1 MLIHNIK
8 TNTFCLKRL
17 VISYCFHKG
26 LSMKRYLVIIGNDSL
41 LTRLREKISKGRV
54 IYDKSRM

>member
-1 MLIHNIK
+1 MEGDGVMNNREIIEHEAKN
-8 TNTFCLKRL
+8 
-17 VISYCFHKG
+17 VI
-26 LSMKRYLVIIGNDSL
+26 MKRYLVIIGNESL